1 MISMHHGSQSVK
13 IVKKGKVKST
23 IWSSHFISS
32 ISCQGWFIPHP
43 CLCFLNLRWHAFTL
57 IPYNPSQVIEML
69 TIFANLVTKFECVVF
84 GSYLHIL
91 CCTLLHAW
99 GYSTPL
105 VSISSC
111 TCSIQIF
118 CKCMM

>member
-1 MISMHHGSQSVK
+1 M
-13 IVKKGKVKST
+13 
-23 IWSSHFISS
+23 
-32 ISCQGWFIPHP
+32 SCQGWFIPHP
-43 CLCFLNLRWHAFTL
+43 CLCFLTLRWHAFTL

-105 VSISSC
+105 VSLSSC
-111 TCSIQIF
+111 SCSKSNLLPKHGVEHDSLLHFIPYVMF
-118 CKCMM
+118 LF